1 LAGHD
6 IIGKPVERDTTRKKD
21 LKKEKEFGK
30 NYPEGCLPVLKPLG
44 GCVVR
49 ASQCAGES
57 TGAVFDLGQTSI
69 PDTDDPGKPRRS

>member
-30 NYPEGCLPVLKPLG
+30 NYPEGCF
-44 GCVVR
+44 
-49 ASQCAGES
+49 AG
-57 TGAVFDLGQTSI
+57 
-69 PDTDDPGKPRRS
+69 P

>member
-30 NYPEGCLPVLKPLG
+30 NYPKGCF
-44 GCVVR
+44 
-49 ASQCAGES
+49 AG
-57 TGAVFDLGQTSI
+57 
-69 PDTDDPGKPRRS
+69 P